1 MSEQE
6 YYIGQIFED
15 MYPKEAADW
24 CNANNTRII
33 EIDSITKD
41 VEEEYQ
47 SMEEV
52 VVPEQEVDGEIVP
65 EHTESQLVTKTRTVE
80 KTLRRFEIQ
89 AIPEPTVDQKKKN
102 IRSVRDSYISGIEWR
117 VSRYR
122 DQVDAGIQTTDTDFS
137 SRGKV
142 GCIVKITFRAVAEIV
157 CGAGKKN
164 VICAQSGRVTGY
176 RCTTAC
182 KNVYVGIV
190 DIHTTTKIRS
200 YIACDG
206 ISQV

>member
-6 YYIGQIFED
+6 YYISQIFED

-24 CNANNTRII
+24 CNANRALIGEI
-33 EIDSITKD
+33 EPITKD

-80 KTLRRFEIQ
+80 KTFRRFEIQ

-122 DQVDAGIQTTDTDFS
+122 DQVDADIQTTDTTEEYQSILAYMQYLRDYPES
-137 SRGKV
+137 SE
-142 GCIVKITFRAVAEIV
+142 TWYEQ
-157 CGAGKKN
+157 N
-164 VICAQSGRVTGY
+164 PMTWEEWQT
-176 RCTTAC
+176 
-182 KNVYVGIV
+182 
-190 DIHTTTKIRS
+190 
-200 YIACDG
+200 
-206 ISQV
+206 SQD